1 MEPMEAALTQEIK
14 AFARGLGFDLV
25 GVTTADRLEPH
36 DRRLAAWVASGMHG
50 AMDYMAQHAPRAG
63 RPAEVVPGARSA
75 VVVALAY
82 RWDEPAP
89 GDGVL
94 RGRVSAYAWGTDYHR
109 AMEERLR
116 SLSEFLLARGAGTAR
131 YYADTGP
138 LLDRALAQRAGLGW
152 FGKNAM
158 VITKAGFGSY
168 VFLGEVLTDLTLEP
182 DPPMEGSCGQ
192 CRICLDRCP
201 TGAIVAPYVVDARRC
216 ISYLTIELRGWIP
229 RELRPLLGTWVF
241 GCDVCQDVCPHNALV
256 ARGRHES
263 FAPRR
268 DAAFPDLVELLHID
282 ERTYQERFRH
292 SAIKRAKR
300 QGLRRNAAVALG
312 NLRGSAAL
320 PALGRA
326 LEDGDPIVR
335 GHAAWALGR
344 IGGTEAKE
352 ALLRRRA
359 VETDPAVREEVERAL
374 QDVRVSESPAR
385 GGRRPDEA

>member
-1 MEPMEAALTQEIK
+1 MDPMEATLTQEVK
-14 AFARGLGFDLV
+14 AYARGLGFDLV

-36 DRRLAAWVASGMHG
+36 DRHLAAWVASGMHG
-50 AMDYMAQHAPRAG
+50 TMRYMAEHAPRAAA
-63 RPAEVVPGARSA
+63 PAEVVPGTRSA
-75 VVVALAY
+75 VVVGLAY
-82 RWDEPAP
+82 RWDAP
-89 GDGVL
+89 PPRDDRL
-94 RGRVSAYAWGTDYHR
+94 RGRISAYAWGTDYHR
-109 AMEERLR
+109 VMEEKLR
-116 SLSEFLLARGAGTAR
+116 ALAAFLRDRGAAVAR

-168 VFLGEVLTDLTLEP
+168 VFLGEILTDLALAP
-182 DPPMEGSCGQ
+182 DPPLEGSCGQ

-256 ARGRHES
+256 ARGLHAS

-268 DAAFPDLVELLHID
+268 DVAFPDLVELLHID
-282 ERTYQERFRH
+282 ESTYQTRFRH

-300 QGLRRNAAVALG
+300 RGLRRNAAVALG
-312 NLRGSAAL
+312 NLRDPRAL

-326 LEDGDPIVR
+326 LEDDDPMVR

-344 IGGTEAKE
+344 IGGNEAME

-359 VETDPAVREEVERAL
+359 VETDPAVREEVEWAL
-374 QDVRVSESPAR
+374 QEILVSESPSRSDRR
-385 GGRRPDEA
+385 GDRR